1 MYFSTV
7 WVTIKNKTIFTLRN
21 KKIRLDYNVLQVSI
35 IIADICCAFIEWH
48 GCVNYAWEMLIQQ
61 YNSVDYAW
69 VDGEI
74 IHEFQSWLDYAW
86 WYNHCRFEQLCFIDA

>member
-21 KKIRLDYNVLQVSI
+21 KKIRLDYNALQVLSLLI
-35 IIADICCAFIEWH
+35 FVVHSLSDMAVLI
-48 GCVNYAWEMLIQQ
+48 MLGKCL

-74 IHEFQSWLDYAW
+74 IHEFQSWVDYAW